1 MNKVE
6 GCHNCWHNCSCKE
19 GLCGEYQELP
29 VLDIEAIRIRAEKI
43 WDKGGAIPSCG
54 ASDALLYNTA
64 GENEAIDT
72 VYI

>member
-6 GCHNCWHNCSCKE
+6 GCHNCWNNCPCEE
-19 GLCGEYQELP
+19 GICDDYQKLP
-29 VLDIEAIRIRAEKI
+29 DFDIGAIRKRAAKI

-54 ASDALLYNTA
+54 ASDALRLNTA
-64 GENEAIDT
+64 GENEAVDT